1 MPDKAGRRRSGNRN
15 RTSESVG
22 WQDEQL
28 ARIKPGLRADHDAP
42 QPHVTRPALKD
53 LPADEKAKR
62 AACSVRIAAAI
73 LGLAFTAAF
82 LFELRE
88 FFSDF
93 LNKLASRRLHDCS
106 SHW

>member
-15 RTSESVG
+15 RTSESVV

-28 ARIKPGLRADHDAP
+28 ARIESGLRADHDAP

-53 LPADEKAKR
+53 VPADEKAKR
-62 AACSVRIAAAI
+62 VARSVRIAVGV
-73 LGLAFTAAF
+73 LGLAFTATF

-93 LNKLASRRLHDCS
+93 LN
-106 SHW
+106 

>member
-1 MPDKAGRRRSGNRN
+1 MSYKAGRRRSGNRN
-15 RTSESVG
+15 RTSESVVR
-22 WQDEQL
+22 QDELL
-28 ARIKPGLRADHDAP
+28 ARIESGLRADHHAP
-42 QPHVTRPALKD
+42 QPHVTRPALTD

-62 AACSVRIAAAI
+62 AACSVRIAVGV

-93 LNKLASRRLHDCS
+93 LN
-106 SHW
+106 

>member
-1 MPDKAGRRRSGNRN
+1 MPYKAGRHRSGNRN

-28 ARIKPGLRADHDAP
+28 ARIKPGLRADHHAP

-93 LNKLASRRLHDCS
+93 LN
-106 SHW
+106 

>member
-1 MPDKAGRRRSGNRN
+1 MSYKAGRRRSGNRN
-15 RTSESVG
+15 RTSESVVRR
-22 WQDEQL
+22 DELL
-28 ARIKPGLRADHDAP
+28 ARIESGLPADHPAP
-42 QPHVTRPALKD
+42 QPHVTLPPPQD

-93 LNKLASRRLHDCS
+93 LN
-106 SHW
+106 

>member
-1 MPDKAGRRRSGNRN
+1 MRRN
-15 RTSESVG
+15 
-22 WQDEQL
+22 
-28 ARIKPGLRADHDAP
+28 
-42 QPHVTRPALKD
+42 TRPALKD

-62 AACSVRIAAAI
+62 AACSVRIAVGV

-93 LNKLASRRLHDCS
+93 LN
-106 SHW
+106 